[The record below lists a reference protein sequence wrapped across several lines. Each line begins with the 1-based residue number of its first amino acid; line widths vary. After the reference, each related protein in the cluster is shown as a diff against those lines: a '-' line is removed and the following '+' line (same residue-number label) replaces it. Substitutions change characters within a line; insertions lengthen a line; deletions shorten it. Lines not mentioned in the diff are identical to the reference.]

1 MSGGPDEP
9 ASPPAG
15 MPSVAE
21 RMAQLRAAG
30 RPPDGWA
37 GAAATTGTAAAV
49 AAADTGNA
57 GHGGDAEGVG
67 DEAGPGRWWRRLGGC
82 LVLAA
87 LAALVTG
94 PSGNA
99 DRPLAGASGSLAGE
113 RGVLFLA
120 AGLLAWAGLTG
131 WPRLRGLLGRPA
143 AYLTG
148 VAAEWA
154 EDVRDRSGSRGR
166 RRPSLDDAASR
177 RSRMIAEAQPQPP
190 PRVGPRPPGQRG
202 ESAHLV
208 PPTDRTWAVRSN
220 WVIWPAP
227 PVPTEPSVPTEPPAP
242 TSGRLAA
249 GLAMG
254 AAAGETGTPGRRR
267 WYRRPWARGAGYA
280 LALGAAAGA
289 PLVVSTTV
297 RQVMVND
304 IGLYALLS
312 LGLSIVVGR
321 AGMLDLGCVAFCAIG
336 AYTAAYL
343 CAPGAMPWHAP
354 VTVSPLVAMPAA
366 MAAAALV
373 GLALGAPLLRRHA
386 DLLAIVTLAFGG
398 VVQLV
403 ANNADGITG
412 GAGGVFGVPPP
423 SVRIGGFHYAFGL
436 DPLPY
441 YYLLLGLVVLVMA
454 ALAGWD
460 RSRAARACAALRQD
474 EVAAGVLGV
483 RAARM
488 RLLAFTAGAAV
499 AGLAGA
505 VLATK
510 QFFNPQTFSP
520 QASMLVLT
528 VVVAGGAGSRLGAVL
543 GAVVLQGLAFLLRDH
558 VPAAD
563 RFLYFGALV
572 MIMTALRP
580 RRLLPAR
587 LRLGGPSEGGP

>member
-1 MSGGPDEP
+1 
-9 ASPPAG
+9 

-21 RMAQLRAAG
+21 RVAQLRAED

-37 GAAATTGTAAAV
+37 GAATTTGTADAL
-49 AAADTGNA
+49 AAAEAGNV
-57 GHGGDAEGVG
+57 GDGEGVEGFG
-67 DEAGPGRWWRRLGGC
+67 DEAGPGRWGRRLGGC

-120 AGLLAWAGLTG
+120 AALLAWAGLTG

-148 VAAEWA
+148 VAAEWTQDA
-154 EDVRDRSGSRGR
+154 RDRSGSSGR
-166 RRPSLDDAASR
+166 RRPSLDEAVSR
-177 RSRMIAEAQPQPP
+177 RDRMVAEAQPRPATSA
-190 PRVGPRPPGQRG
+190 RVGPKRPDQR
-202 ESAHLV
+202 EDSAHLV
-208 PPTDRTWAVRSN
+208 PPSDRTWAVRSK

-227 PVPTEPSVPTEPPAP
+227 RVPTEPPAP
-242 TSGRLAA
+242 TSASGRLAA
-249 GLAMG
+249 GLAVG
-254 AAAGETGTPGRRR
+254 APAVEAGTSGRRR
-267 WYRRPWARGAGYA
+267 WYRRPWARCAGYA

-297 RQVMVND
+297 RQAMVND
-304 IGLYALLS
+304 IGLYALLA

-321 AGMLDLGCVAFCAIG
+321 AGLLDLGHVAFCAIG

-366 MAAAALV
+366 MAAAALA

-386 DLLAIVTLAFGG
+386 DLLSMVTLAFGG

-423 SVRIGGFHYAFGL
+423 SVRIGGLHYGFGL

-460 RSRAARACAALRQD
+460 RTRAARACAAQRQD
-474 EVAAGVLGV
+474 EVAAGALGV
-483 RAARM
+483 RAAGM
-488 RLLAFTAGAAV
+488 RLLAFTTGAAV
-499 AGLAGA
+499 AGLVGA
-505 VLATK
+505 VLAAK

-520 QASMLVLT
+520 QASMLVLAI
-528 VVVAGGAGSRLGAVL
+528 VVVGGAGSRLGAVL

-580 RRLLPAR
+580 RRLLPAGLQR
-587 LRLGGPSEGGP
+587 VGPRDGGP